1 MYMTMQINKIK
12 LFKIRNWTRGLSP
25 LYISICAAM
34 LLDLKS
40 NIKFDLSSILY
51 FGGLISFII
60 ASIISNELANRCNN
74 YGRIYDIKINDFQ
87 KEKRSN
93 PTPPNRES
101 IYENK
106 ENELNIYLRLF
117 QYIGVFMLGI
127 SGLFFVIFSY
137 TTARNQSDK
146 FNDLNLNLQ
155 YQVDSLKS
163 INLKYE
169 EKISELKK
177 SNDSIRN
184 VCFDIFLLNNKTKQ
198 CSQSETDS
206 IGNKY

>member
-1 MYMTMQINKIK
+1 MQINRIK
-12 LFKIRNWTRGLSP
+12 LFKIRNWARGLSP

-40 NIKFDLSSILY
+40 NMKFELSSILY

-87 KEKRSN
+87 KEKQSN
-93 PTPPNRES
+93 TTPPNRES

-106 ENELNIYLRLF
+106 EKRLNNYLRLF

-127 SGLFFVIFSY
+127 SGLLFVIFSY
-137 TTARNQSDK
+137 TTARNQSNK

-177 SNDSIRN
+177 SNDSIKN
-184 VCFDIFLLNNKTKQ
+184 VCFEISLLNNKTQQ